1 MARKKLTLS
10 TKANYGN
17 WVPANIMKMLGAA
30 DSVLAVLTFLFQRV
44 FQLKPA
50 AWVTGI
56 LCLIFCA
63 YTFYMWR
70 CREAFDFKKGDIM
83 GDVHQFLVDHLKWD
97 GKGTFLDIGCGA
109 GALTMRCAKTFP
121 KASFVGMD
129 YWGKEWSYAKE
140 QCEQNA
146 KLEGVAARGRFEKG
160 DAAKLAFPDETFDA
174 VVSNFVFHEVR
185 TAKDKRDVVRE
196 ALRVLKKGG
205 AFSLQGHV
213 CPESAVRRY
222 GRPGERAESGR
233 FRRSP
238 LHRQYREPEPARSEI
253 HPDPVDDQRRGSF
266 VWGEIG
272 AALGIFTSVE
282 TVRFVQNCL

>member
-1 MARKKLTLS
+1 MLQKRKGVFYGKEEINFINKGKLW
-10 TKANYGN
+10 K
-17 WVPANIMKMLGAA
+17 LGAGKYHENVGSGRLGA
-30 DSVLAVLTFLFQRV
+30 GRSDVSFSAGFPAET
-44 FQLKPA
+44 PA

-205 AFSLQGHV
+205 AFSLQDMF
-213 CPESAVRRY
+213 AQKALY
-222 GRPGERAESGR
+222 GDMEDLVKELKAEG
-233 FRRSP
+233 FAEVHYIANIENQNQLVP
-238 LHRQYREPEPARSEI
+238 KFIQTPWMI
-253 HPDPVDDQRRGSF
+253 K
-266 VWGEIG
+266 G
-272 AALGIFTSVE
+272 AGVLYGVK
-282 TVRFVQNCL
+282 